1 VRTAQLGEE
10 FARMQP
16 SLLGLARRITRDE
29 DAAADVVQRAFV
41 KVLLHA
47 SRFEGRAALRTW
59 VWRIVANEALPWL
72 RERSRRARKHAA
84 LADHGAVSAPHSVS
98 PFDAFERRQQVERL
112 GAALAKLSRRD
123 QKLIERTFTAGRSA
137 SARPSTQRD
146 SMSQRPLRAR
156 LYRARQ
162 RLGRALGDER

>member
-1 VRTAQLGEE
+1 VRTAHLGDEL
-10 FARMQP
+10 ARLQP

-29 DAAADVVQRAFV
+29 DAAADVVQCAFV
-41 KVLLHA
+41 KVLLYA
-47 SRFEGRAALRTW
+47 SQFEGRAALRTW
-59 VWRIVANEALPWL
+59 VWRIAANEALQWL
-72 RERSRRARKHAA
+72 RERSRRERRHAA
-84 LADHGAVSAPHSVS
+84 LADHGAVSAPQSVS

-112 GAALAKLSRRD
+112 GAALAKLSQRD

-146 SMSQRPLRAR
+146 AMSQQPLRAR

-162 RLGRALGDER
+162 RLRRALGER